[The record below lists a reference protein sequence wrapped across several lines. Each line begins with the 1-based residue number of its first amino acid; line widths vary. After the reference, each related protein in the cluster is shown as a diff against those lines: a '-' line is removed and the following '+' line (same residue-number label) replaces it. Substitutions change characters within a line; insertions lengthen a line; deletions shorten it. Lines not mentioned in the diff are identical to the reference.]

1 MYYIYMVYIYIL
13 WYVFFRTANMA
24 RSIAGRAI
32 PAELDLRPGGWA
44 LVPGLIEENNCR
56 KPCSLP

>member
-1 MYYIYMVYIYIL
+1 MFV
-13 WYVFFRTANMA
+13 RTANMA